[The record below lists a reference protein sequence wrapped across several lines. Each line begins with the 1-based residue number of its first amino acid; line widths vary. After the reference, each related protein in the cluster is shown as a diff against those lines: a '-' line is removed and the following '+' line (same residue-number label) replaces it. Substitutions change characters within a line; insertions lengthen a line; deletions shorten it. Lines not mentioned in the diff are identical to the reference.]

1 MITMSEDAKA
11 ILLLCGYLGG
21 ESGAEPLNQRD
32 YTQVVQWLRGKN
44 LRPSDLLVPDHVT
57 PLAQDSGLDEQR
69 LRALLQRGV
78 LLGFAVERW
87 NQSGIWVICRSDRDY
102 PKRYWDHL
110 KDKAPPILFG
120 AGDRTLLQGGGFA
133 IVGSRDVDAEGEA
146 FARGV
151 AERCARE
158 RMPVVSGGARGV
170 DQVAMASALEA
181 GGTVLGVLAD
191 TLLRRSVEREARR
204 ALADGRLLLISPY
217 HPEAGF
223 NVGNAMGRNKLIYG
237 LADYGLVVSSDY
249 NKGGTWEGAVEE
261 LKREQSLPVFVR
273 TGPKVPKGN
282 PELIK
287 KGARAFPSD
296 GLTGSLREAIVRA
309 TSQTAAPVERA
320 VVAPE
325 LPVLETPPVVT
336 KLADVKAAKQPS
348 EAAPML
354 VKESAP
360 AVTPAN
366 GLVAG
371 TVLDVVKP
379 LIMRALDKPTSV
391 DKLAKALDV
400 RKVQMQ
406 DWVAALVSE
415 GVLVEQLK
423 RKVKMVAVRKP
434 DEELKLGQA

>member
-21 ESGAEPLNQRD
+21 DGSGMPLNQGE
-32 YTQVVQWLRGKN
+32 YTQVVRWLVEKK

-57 PLAQDSGLDEQR
+57 PLAQDTGLNEQR
-69 LRALLQRGV
+69 LSALLRRGV

-87 NQSGIWVICRSDRDY
+87 NQSGIWVICRSDREY
-102 PKRYWDHL
+102 PKRYWEHL

-146 FARGV
+146 FARDV
-151 AERCARE
+151 AVRCARE
-158 RMPVVSGGARGV
+158 GLPVVSGGARGV
-170 DQVAMASALEA
+170 DQVAMSAALEA
-181 GGTVLGVLAD
+181 GGIVLGVLAD
-191 TLLRRSVEREARR
+191 TLLRRSVERESRR
-204 ALADGRLLLISPY
+204 ALADNRLLLISPY
-217 HPEAGF
+217 NPEAGF
-223 NVGNAMGRNKLIYG
+223 NVGNAMGRNKLIYA

-282 PELIK
+282 LELLK

-296 GLTGSLREAIVRA
+296 GLTGNLREAVARA
-309 TSQTAAPVERA
+309 TSQTAAPVESA

-325 LPVLETPPVVT
+325 LPVLLTPQAVT

-348 EAAPML
+348 AVVPAL

-379 LIMRALDKPTSV
+379 LILRALDKPMSV
-391 DKLAKALDV
+391 DKLAKALGV

-406 DWVAALVSE
+406 DWVTAMVTD
-415 GVLVEQLK
+415 GVLVDVVK

-434 DEELKLGQA
+434 DVELKLG

>member
-1 MITMSEDAKA
+1 MGTMSEDAKA

-21 ESGAEPLNQRD
+21 DGGGTPLNQGE
-32 YTQVVQWLRGKN
+32 YTRVVRWLVEKK
-44 LRPSDLLVPDHVT
+44 LRPSDLLVPDHVP
-57 PLAQDSGLDEQR
+57 PLAKDTGLDEQR
-69 LRALLQRGV
+69 LSALLRRGV

-87 NQSGIWVICRSDRDY
+87 NQSGIWVICRSDSEY
-102 PKRYWDHL
+102 PKRYKDHL

-120 AGDRTLLQGGGFA
+120 AGDRALLQGGGFA

-282 PELIK
+282 LELLK
-287 KGARAFPSD
+287 KGARPFPSD
-296 GLTGSLREAIVRA
+296 GLTGNLREAVARE
-309 TSQTAAPVERA
+309 TSKTAVPVESA

-325 LPVLETPPVVT
+325 LPVLATPQAVT

-348 EAAPML
+348 AVVPAL

-360 AVTPAN
+360 DMTPAN
-366 GLVAG
+366 GLAAG

-379 LIMRALDKPTSV
+379 LILRALDKPMSV
-391 DKLAKALDV
+391 DKLAKALGV

-406 DWVAALVSE
+406 DWVAILV
-415 GVLVEQLK
+415 GDCVLVEQMK
-423 RKVKMVAVRKP
+423 RKVKMLAVRKP
-434 DEELKLGQA
+434 DEELKLG